1 MAEKCYTE
9 INGIKMGMII
19 RSRDF
24 SNPVLLFVHGGPGM
38 PEYFLAEDF
47 SKALEDIFTVVYW
60 DQRGAGLSFCSHI
73 DKSTLTAAQYIDD
86 LIEVTNYLRKRFGQE
101 KIYLMAH
108 SWGTYFGI
116 QAVQKAPELYRAYI
130 AVGQVTCQAESEKR
144 AFQYMLDY
152 FAKTEDKKM
161 LSKLE
166 KNPCPSIGYDKIR
179 DRVMHRAG
187 IGTRHDMKSV
197 ATGIFFAS
205 LKNREYTRAE
215 RINLWRGKVLLNKNS
230 QLTMNDDIR
239 DKVTALD
246 VPAYFFSGIYDYTV
260 NYQMSGQYL
269 AQLEAP
275 VKEFYLFENSAH
287 SPIFEEPERTAQ
299 IIRTDIL

>member
-1 MAEKCYTE
+1 MKCRNFSSSALHVIIDIIMMDERITERIMAEKRFAE
-9 INGIKMGMII
+9 INGVKMGMII

-47 SKALEDIFTVVYW
+47 STALEDIFTVVYW

-73 DKSTLTAAQYIDD
+73 DKSTLTVAQYIDD
-86 LIEVTNYLRKRFGQE
+86 LIAVTNYLRERFGQD

-116 QAVQKAPELYRAYI
+116 QAVQKAPELYHAYI

-161 LSKLE
+161 LGKLE
-166 KNPCPSIGYDKIR
+166 KNPYPSIGYDKIR
-179 DRVMHRAG
+179 DGVMHRAG

-197 ATGIFFAS
+197 AAGIFFAS
-205 LKNREYTRAE
+205 LKNREYTRTE

-239 DKVTALD
+239 DKVTALA
-246 VPAYFFSGIYDYTV
+246 VPTYFFSGFT
-260 NYQMSGQYL
+260 
-269 AQLEAP
+269 
-275 VKEFYLFENSAH
+275 
-287 SPIFEEPERTAQ
+287 
-299 IIRTDIL
+299 IIR

>member
-1 MAEKCYTE
+1 MDLLDKMNDALDYIEKNLIEEIDVEEAARKACCSPFNFQRMFSFIADVSLADYIRRRRLSMAAMK
-9 INGIKMGMII
+9 
-19 RSRDF
+19 
-24 SNPVLLFVHGGPGM
+24 LLG
-38 PEYFLAEDF
+38 
-47 SKALEDIFTVVYW
+47 T

-239 DKVTALD
+239 DKVTALA
-246 VPAYFFSGIYDYTV
+246 VPTYFFSGFT
-260 NYQMSGQYL
+260 
-269 AQLEAP
+269 
-275 VKEFYLFENSAH
+275 
-287 SPIFEEPERTAQ
+287 
-299 IIRTDIL
+299 IIR